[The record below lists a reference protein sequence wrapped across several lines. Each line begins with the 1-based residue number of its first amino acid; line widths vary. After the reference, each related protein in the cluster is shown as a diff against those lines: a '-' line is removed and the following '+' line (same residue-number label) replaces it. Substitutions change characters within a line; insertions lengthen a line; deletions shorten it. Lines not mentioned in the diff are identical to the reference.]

1 MNQFIFSRMYRDYVF
16 DLVLHQ
22 ISLQDKSINQT
33 LLAIT
38 ANFRGEDFQITSSRI
53 DVTDFKEGRS
63 IEFRADNVDLQS
75 ELVEKPLKFAI
86 KSGDGKPIGN
96 FWILLRFKLIII

>member
-1 MNQFIFSRMYRDYVF
+1 MRRDYVF

-22 ISLQDKSINQT
+22 ISLQDKTINKT

-63 IEFRADNVDLQS
+63 IEFKTDNVELQR
-75 ELVEKPLKFAI
+75 ELVEKPLRFAI

-96 FWILLRFKLIII
+96 FFILSIFS